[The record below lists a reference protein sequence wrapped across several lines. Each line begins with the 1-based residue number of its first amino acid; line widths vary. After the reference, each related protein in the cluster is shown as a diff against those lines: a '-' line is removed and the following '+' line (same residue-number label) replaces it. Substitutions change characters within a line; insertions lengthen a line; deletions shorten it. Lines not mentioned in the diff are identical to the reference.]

1 MSRRLTVSAVC
12 LALMCAA
19 GAGATIGS
27 ADSGPGVCLKHP
39 LRVMVGHGR
48 SPRGQEWYIAAH
60 LRNNWKCHARLLD
73 FSFYPFGHSG
83 IWRGAGY
90 GVPIGGS
97 LSSTFVVISSHQD
110 RSDGEIAYSG
120 ITSGKVALVEASTR
134 NGGWVKIEPERPQIA
149 NPPAWLRNVRYF
161 MKFLPGN
168 EKVERIRV
176 RDRAGRVLYQGR
188 ESVFGDFDGE
198 EALP

>member
-1 MSRRLTVSAVC
+1 
-12 LALMCAA
+12 
-19 GAGATIGS
+19 
-27 ADSGPGVCLKHP
+27 
-39 LRVMVGHGR
+39 
-48 SPRGQEWYIAAH
+48 
-60 LRNNWKCHARLLD
+60 LLD

-83 IWRGAGY
+83 ILRRSGY

-97 LSSTFVVISSHQD
+97 LSSTFVVISSQQD

-161 MKFLPGN
+161 MEFLPGN
-168 EKVERIRV
+168 EEVERIRV

-198 EALP
+198 VLP